1 MDPFPGSGEDSVMP
15 RQVSSVSEC
24 PGTAGPGAADAIFT
38 VSAVTEGVGIGC
50 VRVTGKLTDAAASRL
65 AAVMRDQR
73 ATGCHVVRL
82 DLSELSMLD
91 RVGLDVVVDA
101 HRRLLEA
108 GGALILTGVP
118 PRIARMLQLIGLDQT
133 LFVFA
138 RPDDVPTAT
147 AALPPSAD
155 LTGRTARERAR

>member
-65 AAVMRDQR
+65 AAGSCG
-73 ATGCHVVRL
+73 T
-82 DLSELSMLD
+82 S
-91 RVGLDVVVDA
+91 
-101 HRRLLEA
+101 
-108 GGALILTGVP
+108 
-118 PRIARMLQLIGLDQT
+118 
-133 LFVFA
+133 A
-138 RPDDVPTAT
+138 RPGATSYAWTSRSCRCSTASVSTWSSTPTADCLRP
-147 AALPPSAD
+147 AAP
-155 LTGRTARERAR
+155 